1 MRKQSSLMLVFVLL
15 FATVLAACGNSG
27 SGGGTAS
34 KNGGKDAVT
43 INVFQFKVEFKKQ
56 FEAMAQ
62 KYMDKHPNVKIN
74 IETVGGGND
83 YGQALKAKIA
93 SKNEPDIFNIG
104 GPEDLKQHA
113 SRLADLS
120 DVKATKNVI
129 DEALLAPVQKD
140 GKTYGIPMNQ
150 EGYGLIYNKEIFKK
164 AGVKA
169 EDIKTLDDLEKVTK
183 KIDSQKDK
191 LGLSGVFALPGKEKW
206 VLSDHGASM
215 FLASDFDN
223 DIKKAAEAKTLPFT
237 HKDLFKQYLD
247 IQNKYSKQPVASL
260 DYSQQVEELFSTG
273 KVAMIQQG
281 NWAYPTIADVNPELA
296 DKVGLIAVPTDSKE
310 LTIPVGVAN
319 NWAVNKKSDEKVQ
332 KAAKDFLD
340 WLYTSDE
347 GKEIVM
353 KDFKFIPAYKGYDSS
368 KIADPLSKEIY
379 KYSKEGKTTA
389 WVFKGYPTG
398 YTDDALGAYLQDY
411 LTGKMSFDEAIKKS
425 QDAWAKARK

>member
-1 MRKQSSLMLVFVLL
+1 MKKRSSLMLIIVLL
-15 FATVLAACGNSG
+15 FASVLAACGNSG

-34 KNGGKDAVT
+34 KGGKDTVT
-43 INVFQFKVEFKKQ
+43 VDVFQFKVEFKQQ
-56 FEAMAQ
+56 FEETAQ
-62 KYMDKHPNVKIN
+62 KYMDENPNVKIN

-93 SKNEPDIFNIG
+93 SKDEPDIFNIG

-120 DVKATKNVI
+120 DMKATKNVV
-129 DEALLAPVQKD
+129 DESLLSPVQKD

-150 EGYGLIYNKEIFKK
+150 EGYGLIYNKDIFEK

-169 EDIKTLDDLEKVTK
+169 EDIKTLDDLEEVSK
-183 KIDSQKDK
+183 KIDSQKDD
-191 LGLSGVFALPGKEKW
+191 LGLKAVFALPAKEKW
-206 VLSDHGASM
+206 VLADHGASM

-223 DIKKAAEAKTLPFT
+223 DIQKTAEAKTLPFKN
-237 HKDLFKQYLD
+237 KDLFKQYLD
-247 IQNKYSKQPVASL
+247 IQNEYSKQPVASL

-281 NWAYPTIADVNPELA
+281 NWAYPTIESVNPEIA
-296 DKVGLIAVPTDSKE
+296 EKVGLIAVPTDTDE

-319 NWAVNKKSDEKVQ
+319 NWAVNKKADEKVQ

-340 WLYTSDE
+340 WLYTSDQ
-347 GKEIVM
+347 GKDIVM
-353 KDFKFIPAYKGYDSS
+353 EDFKFIPAYKDYDTS
-368 KIADPLSKEIY
+368 KISDPLSKEIY
-379 KYSKEGKTTA
+379 KYSEEGKTTA
-389 WVFKGYPTG
+389 WVFKAYPTG

-411 LTGKMSFDEAIKKS
+411 LTGKLTFDEAVKKS
-425 QDAWAKARK
+425 QDAWEKARK

>member
-1 MRKQSSLMLVFVLL
+1 MKKSSLLMLVLSL
-15 FATVLAACGNSG
+15 IFASVLAACGNSG
-27 SGGGTAS
+27 SGGGTA
-34 KNGGKDAVT
+34 KKGDGDQVT
-43 INVFQFKVEFKKQ
+43 VNVFQFKVEFKQQ
-56 FEAMAQ
+56 FEEMAK
-62 KYMDKHPNVKIN
+62 KYMAEHPNVKIN
-74 IETVGGGND
+74 VETVGGGND

-120 DVKATKNVI
+120 DMKSTKAVV

-150 EGYGLIYNKEIFKK
+150 EGYGLIYNKEIFEK

-169 EDIKTLDDLEKVTK
+169 EDIKTLDDLEKVAQT
-183 KIDSQKDK
+183 IDSKKDELK
-191 LGLSGVFALPGKEKW
+191 LSGVFALPAKEKW
-206 VLSDHGASM
+206 VLGDHAASM
-215 FLASDFDN
+215 FLAKDFDN
-223 DIKKAAEAKTLPFT
+223 DIQKAADAKTLPFT
-237 HKDLFKQYLD
+237 QKDQLKQYLD

-281 NWAYPTIADVNPELA
+281 NWAYPTIEGVNPEVA
-296 DKVGLIAVPTDSKE
+296 KNVGLIAVPTGSGE
-310 LTIPVGVAN
+310 ATIPVGVAN

-332 KAAKDFLD
+332 KAAKEFLD

-347 GKEIVM
+347 GKKIVM
-353 KDFKFIPAYKGYDSS
+353 EDFKFIPAYKDYDTS

-379 KYSKEGKTTA
+379 KYSEEGKTSA

-411 LTGKMSFDEAIKKS
+411 LTGKISFDEAIKKS
-425 QDAWAKARK
+425 QDAWEKARK